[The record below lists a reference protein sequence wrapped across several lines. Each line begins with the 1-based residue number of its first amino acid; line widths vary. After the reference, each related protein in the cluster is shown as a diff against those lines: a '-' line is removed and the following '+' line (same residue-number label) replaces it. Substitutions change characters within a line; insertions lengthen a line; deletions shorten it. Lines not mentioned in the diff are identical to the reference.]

1 MGVNVTDRNAA
12 RAAPLAAPNPLFL
25 RDEELTSGLELLD
38 FAHRALMAEA
48 DRLVG
53 RFDLARHHRRI
64 LYFVGRQPGITMAA
78 LIEILQMSKQSLSR
92 LIKELVA
99 KDLVGRTPDE
109 QDRRQWLLTLTEP
122 GRELDREL
130 NRRLR
135 RRLASAYR
143 AAGVEAVAGYH
154 QVLLGL
160 VDEPER
166 RHLSG
171 TR

>member
-12 RAAPLAAPNPLFL
+12 RAVPLAAPTPLFL
-25 RDEELTSGLELLD
+25 RDEELTGGLELLD
-38 FAHRALMAEA
+38 FAHRALMAES
-48 DRLVG
+48 DRLVAK
-53 RFDLARHHRRI
+53 FDLARSHRRI

-78 LIEILQMSKQSLSR
+78 LLGILQTSKQSLSR

-99 KDLVGRTPDE
+99 KGLIDRTPDD
-109 QDRRQWLLTLTEP
+109 QDRRQWLLTLTER

-143 AAGVEAVAGYH
+143 AAGAEAVAGHH

-160 VDEPER
+160 VDEAER

-171 TR
+171 AH